1 MLSVVISPAALLC
14 PITNRRRRGL
24 PNITRA
30 QGLVGDAR
38 HAKMAARADVFLFL
52 FPAYWRMNA
61 LAIALG
67 CVPVAAAA
75 AAATAW
81 GAVNPGSQL
90 FGPTL
95 RRTKS
100 SGSIA
105 LTFDDGPNPSIT
117 PALLDLL
124 ERHSAHAT
132 FFVIGRFARA
142 CPELV
147 PEPAARGHA
156 IGNHTDTHA
165 PLAWLSAQ
173 RIGVELARCQEAV
186 VAATQAQPPAW
197 MRPPFGFRGPQLRG
211 AVRRAGLAGVAM
223 WSLTCYDWK
232 PQPAARLIARLG
244 RTRGA
249 DKAASAGAGRGGEI
263 VLLHDGDHRALGG
276 DRAHVVTALE
286 YWLPRWRDQGVEF
299 VTIEQVSGQT
309 RGAR

>member
-1 MLSVVISPAALLC
+1 LSES
-14 PITNRRRRGL
+14 
-24 PNITRA
+24 
-30 QGLVGDAR
+30 LV
-38 HAKMAARADVFLFL
+38 
-52 FPAYWRMNA
+52 A
-61 LAIALG
+61 LASISL
-67 CVPVAAAA
+67 AAAGA
-75 AAATAW
+75 AAW
-81 GAVNPGSQL
+81 GAVYPGSQL

-100 SGSIA
+100 GGSIA

-142 CPELV
+142 CPDLIREI
-147 PEPAARGHA
+147 AARGHA
-156 IGNHTDTHA
+156 IGNHTDSY
-165 PLAWLSAQ
+165 PSLAWLSPRHIAS
-173 RIGVELARCQEAV
+173 ELARCQEAV
-186 VAATQAQPPAW
+186 AAATQAQSPRW
-197 MRPPFGFRGPQLRG
+197 MRPPYGFRGPQLRG

-232 PQPAARLIARLG
+232 PQPAAQLIARLG
-244 RTRGA
+244 RLRGV
-249 DKAASAGAGRGGEI
+249 DKTAAGARTAGDI

-286 YWLPRWRDQGVEF
+286 YWLPRWRDQGLEF

-309 RGAR
+309 RGAH